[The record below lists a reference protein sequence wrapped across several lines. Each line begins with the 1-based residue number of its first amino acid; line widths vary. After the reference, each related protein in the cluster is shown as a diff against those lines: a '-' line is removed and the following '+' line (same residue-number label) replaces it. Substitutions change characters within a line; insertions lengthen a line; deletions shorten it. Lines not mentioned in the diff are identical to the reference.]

1 MSGRYRQQ
9 TARRTHGT
17 SSSRATRPSRSLA
30 CGPNSN
36 LEITSCTIITEP
48 SAAPVNQ
55 VHDRQPLILDPAYYE
70 AWLDPKSPAGD
81 LKDILNHD
89 IDGQLQFYRVGRE
102 VNAAAV
108 NKQPN
113 DYSGLI
119 EPIKLL

>member
-1 MSGRYRQQ
+1 MSG
-9 TARRTHGT
+9 AVAGVV
-17 SSSRATRPSRSLA
+17 SIWNRSGA
-30 CGPNSN
+30 IDD
-36 LEITSCTIITEP
+36 ITSCTIITEP

-55 VHDRQPLILDPAYYE
+55 IHDRQPLILDPAYYE